1 MAWPNLSNACVA
13 ERTINSVLHM
23 RLRWALLARHIYD
36 RIPLSNSTYTMAS
49 HRLCFAY
56 WSVSPL
62 IKDAALGR
70 IQSHFHF
77 PFDWLRPP
85 AIIRLPIKLAVRLSE
100 TPDHYIKRQFS
111 WPERTSICL
120 EISYCLLV
128 SVRLSPP
135 LIHLLLLS
143 SSPLSHLP
151 PFLVTWAWGFLSL
164 QGPHRKL
171 VVGHTALRL
180 QPLWRLPCPPWQRF
194 LPFIMWRSFPSCV
207 SSFEIFTVC
216 LKIIS
221 CELLLS
227 GGVSFMLLQDC
238 TFDFLCSFSKTFPRA
253 KHCERPTSDWILMVR
268 LPVLLPGFILQ
279 QRGFI
284 FNDYWIWDHSR
295 ILFWW
300 SSCGDA

>member
-1 MAWPNLSNACVA
+1 
-13 ERTINSVLHM
+13 
-23 RLRWALLARHIYD
+23 
-36 RIPLSNSTYTMAS
+36 MAS

-100 TPDHYIKRQFS
+100 TPDHYIKRQLS

-120 EISYCLLV
+120 EISDCLLV

-135 LIHLLLLS
+135 FIHLLLLS
-143 SSPLSHLP
+143 PSP
-151 PFLVTWAWGFLSL
+151 PFPSPPGHLSL
-164 QGPHRKL
+164 GFPVIAWSTQETGRRSHSSASA
-171 VVGHTALRL
+171 T
-180 QPLWRLPCPPWQRF
+180 PLASSLPSLATF
-194 LPFIMWRSFPSCV
+194 PFFHVWRSFPSCV

-221 CELLLS
+221 CELLLFWR
-227 GGVSFMLLQDC
+227 GLVHAVARLHLWLFVQLFKD
-238 TFDFLCSFSKTFPRA
+238 FSKGKTLW
-253 KHCERPTSDWILMVR
+253 KTHLR
-268 LPVLLPGFILQ
+268 LN
-279 QRGFI
+279 
-284 FNDYWIWDHSR
+284 FNDASPRFTPRFYSPTAGIHIQWLLDPRPFPNTLLVEFMRRR
-295 ILFWW
+295 I
-300 SSCGDA
+300 AKQ

>member
-1 MAWPNLSNACVA
+1 
-13 ERTINSVLHM
+13 M
-23 RLRWALLARHIYD
+23 RLRWALLATHIYD

-120 EISYCLLV
+120 EISDCLLV

-143 SSPLSHLP
+143 SPPPFPSPPFPGHLSLGFPVIAWSTRETGRRSHSSASATPLTSSLPSLATFPFFHRVTFFSELCFFHWDFYRLP
-151 PFLVTWAWGFLSL
+151 PDYIMRAS
-164 QGPHRKL
+164 P
-171 VVGHTALRL
+171 
-180 QPLWRLPCPPWQRF
+180 F
-194 LPFIMWRSFPSCV
+194 LPGSQPCCCKAAPLTFCAVFQRLFQGQN
-207 SSFEIFTVC
+207 TV
-216 LKIIS
+216 KDPPPI
-221 CELLLS
+221 E
-227 GGVSFMLLQDC
+227 F
-238 TFDFLCSFSKTFPRA
+238 
-253 KHCERPTSDWILMVR
+253 
-268 LPVLLPGFILQ
+268 
-279 QRGFI
+279 
-284 FNDYWIWDHSR
+284 
-295 ILFWW
+295 
-300 SSCGDA
+300 